1 METTH
6 LNTPHTHDTTLAMFE
21 GRKIMLEGYEILLE
35 GQTFRPF
42 KHRLLTHLAHTQ
54 HITQSHDVRRAKIPT
69 LRTYFPAFRAY
80 FPTLP
85 AYFHALRT

>member
-6 LNTPHTHDTTLAMFE
+6 LNTPQTHDTTLAMFE
-21 GRKIMLEGYEILLE
+21 GRKILLEGYENMFE

-42 KHRLLTHLAHTQ
+42 KHRLLTQFAHTQ
-54 HITQSHDVRRAKIPT
+54 HITQNYDVRRAKIPT

-80 FPTLP
+80 FPTLR
-85 AYFHALRT
+85 A